1 MSDSSDKWYWD
12 LQLNKAVPADE
23 RGSGDHVLGPY
34 SSKFEAQN
42 WKERVEE
49 RNEEWAGADEEWDDA
64 GDTAKPDTSTD
75 QR

>member
-12 LQLNKAVPADE
+12 LQLNKAVPAAE
-23 RGSGDHVLGPY
+23 RGAGDHILGPY

-49 RNEEWAGADEEWDDA
+49 RNEEWAGADEEWDEA
-64 GDTAKPDTSTD
+64 GDTAKPDPSTD
-75 QR
+75 